1 MQTTMMKCIE
11 ADSKACPA
19 DPKCEVDEKGA
30 CFVKED
36 AMIAGMFGEMED
48 GPYKTIIVNG
58 FKCDAGDSSNVTAAT
73 CAAKKID
80 GCKYT
85 GTGCTYD
92 PPPSMLGDIFSAP
105 VPGYAPRCPS
115 LMDKAMKSGEEC
127 FMMTEPAM
135 CASNSKCM
143 VETYEGQQ
151 SCTAKPESMFTA
163 MAGEKDGKNM
173 MSMMS
178 ACEVHTGNQGSCE
191 AQTMDVDFFG
201 RANPS
206 KKKVTT
212 AMSFK
217 GVTKVDEATAT
228 KMKKAIA
235 GSLGDDVK
243 AEDITFTK
251 VHFPV
256 KAELKLTKTMTE
268 VNADKP
274 AFEKKFKKGVAA
286 DLGVVEGDINIRA
299 ISESPESRRRGLL
312 AAGVNVA
319 FTVENAKDDTAA
331 SAISKTISNAAAL
344 TAVAAETGASATVAA
359 APSYELEVEMEVA
372 VPADKADTISSKIS
386 ESGTT
391 GAIVNNL
398 ASEGIT
404 ATVTVTEAPT
414 VRDNTYVA
422 TDSSGVRVRAVFG
435 AVVAV
440 LGAMIL
446 F

>member
-1 MQTTMMKCIE
+1 LRR
-11 ADSKACPA
+11 S
-19 DPKCEVDEKGA
+19 
-30 CFVKED
+30 
-36 AMIAGMFGEMED
+36 
-48 GPYKTIIVNG
+48 Y
-58 FKCDAGDSSNVTAAT
+58 
-73 CAAKKID
+73 
-80 GCKYT
+80 
-85 GTGCTYD
+85 
-92 PPPSMLGDIFSAP
+92 
-105 VPGYAPRCPS
+105 
-115 LMDKAMKSGEEC
+115 
-127 FMMTEPAM
+127 
-135 CASNSKCM
+135 
-143 VETYEGQQ
+143 
-151 SCTAKPESMFTA
+151 
-163 MAGEKDGKNM
+163 
-173 MSMMS
+173 
-178 ACEVHTGNQGSCE
+178 
-191 AQTMDVDFFG
+191 
-201 RANPS
+201 
-206 KKKVTT
+206 
-212 AMSFK
+212 
-217 GVTKVDEATAT
+217 
-228 KMKKAIA
+228 
-235 GSLGDDVK
+235 
-243 AEDITFTK
+243 
-251 VHFPV
+251 
-256 KAELKLTKTMTE
+256 
-268 VNADKP
+268 
-274 AFEKKFKKGVAA
+274 KGVAA